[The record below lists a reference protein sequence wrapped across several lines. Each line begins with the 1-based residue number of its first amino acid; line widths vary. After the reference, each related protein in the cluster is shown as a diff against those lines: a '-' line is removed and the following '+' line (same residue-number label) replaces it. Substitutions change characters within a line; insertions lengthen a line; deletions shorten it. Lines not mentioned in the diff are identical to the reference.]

1 MKALIF
7 PGQGSQKVGMAKA
20 MVEAFPWAAEMAAR
34 ADSIL
39 GRRLSEICYNGPEEE
54 LKKTVNTQPAI
65 FLTSAILTEW
75 LRKNSWEYGAT
86 AGHSLGEYNALYAAG
101 VASFEDLIRLVDVRA
116 RAMEEACPAGT
127 GPTARIHYEYDAM
140 SAVMML
146 GREELEQVCREASA
160 EGVCQIANYNCPGQ
174 LVISGL
180 AAAVKKAGELATARG
195 ARKVVPLEVSGP
207 FHSPLMQKARDQ
219 VAVELEKISFS
230 NARVPVFC
238 NVDAQPTVAAA
249 ELKRKLLDQITGS
262 VRYEDAV
269 NNMLTHG
276 VAEFVEV
283 GPGKVLAGLNKKIAP
298 AANTAFATDPQ
309 TLEQL
314 LQVNQ
319 AS

>member
-7 PGQGSQKVGMAKA
+7 PGQGSQKLGMAKA
-20 MVEAFPWAAEMAAR
+20 MVEKYSWAAEMAAR
-34 ADSIL
+34 ADSLL
-39 GRRLSEICYNGPEEE
+39 GRSLSDICFNGPEEE

-65 FLTSAILTEW
+65 FLASAILTEW
-75 LRKNSWEYGAT
+75 LNKNGCVFEAT

-101 VASFEDLIRLVDVRA
+101 VASFDDLIKLVDVRA
-116 RAMEEACPAGT
+116 RAMEVACPAGT
-127 GPTARIHYEYDAM
+127 GAM
-140 SAVMML
+140 SAIMML
-146 GREELEQVCREASA
+146 GREELEQVCREASS

-180 AAAVKKAGELATARG
+180 AAAVKKAGELATAKG

-207 FHSPLMQKARDQ
+207 FHSPLMQKAREQ
-219 VAVELEKISFS
+219 VAAALENISFN
-230 NARVPVFC
+230 NARIPVFC
-238 NVDAQPTVAAA
+238 NVDAAATSDSG

-262 VRYEDAV
+262 VLYEDTI
-269 NNMLTHG
+269 NNMLASGIT
-276 VAEFVEV
+276 EFVEV

-298 AANTAFATDPQ
+298 AVNTLFASDPA

-314 LQVNQ
+314 LQANQ

>member
-7 PGQGSQKVGMAKA
+7 PGQGSQKIGMAKA

-34 ADSIL
+34 ADSLL

-75 LRKNSWEYGAT
+75 LRRNGWEYGAT
-86 AGHSLGEYNALYAAG
+86 AGHSLGEYNALFAAG

-127 GPTARIHYEYDAM
+127 GAM

-146 GREELEQVCREASA
+146 GRDELEQVCREASV

-180 AAAVKKAGELATARG
+180 AAAVKKAGELAIARG

-219 VAVELEKISFS
+219 VAAELEKISFS

-262 VRYEDAV
+262 VRYEDIV
-269 NNMLTHG
+269 NNMLTQG
-276 VAEFVEV
+276 VSEFVEV

>member
-7 PGQGSQKVGMAKA
+7 PGQGSQKIGMAKA

-34 ADSIL
+34 ADSLL

-75 LRKNSWEYGAT
+75 LRRNGWEYGAT
-86 AGHSLGEYNALYAAG
+86 AGHSLGEYNALFAAG
-101 VASFEDLIRLVDVRA
+101 VASFEDLIRLVNIRA

-127 GPTARIHYEYDAM
+127 GAM

-146 GREELEQVCREASA
+146 GREELEQVCREASV

-180 AAAVKKAGELATARG
+180 ASAVKKAGELAIARG

-219 VAVELEKISFS
+219 VAAELEKISFS

-262 VRYEDAV
+262 VRYEDTV
-269 NNMLTHG
+269 NNMLTQG
-276 VAEFVEV
+276 ISEFVEV

-298 AANTAFATDPQ
+298 AANTTFATDPQ

>member
-20 MVEAFPWAAEMAAR
+20 MVETFPWAAEMAAR
-34 ADSIL
+34 ADAIL

-86 AGHSLGEYNALYAAG
+86 AGHSLGEYNALFAAG

-127 GPTARIHYEYDAM
+127 GAM

-160 EGVCQIANYNCPGQ
+160 EGTCQIANYNCPGQ

-180 AAAVKKAGELATARG
+180 TAAVKKAGELATARG
-195 ARKVVPLEVSGP
+195 ARKVVSLEVSGP

-238 NVDAQPTVAAA
+238 NVDAQPTVSAS

-276 VAEFVEV
+276 VSEFVEV

-298 AANTAFATDPQ
+298 SVNTSFAADPQ

-314 LQVNQ
+314 LQANQ
-319 AS
+319 AF

>member
-20 MVEAFPWAAEMAAR
+20 MVETFPWAAEMAAR
-34 ADSIL
+34 ADAIL

-86 AGHSLGEYNALYAAG
+86 AGHSLGEYNALFAAG

-127 GPTARIHYEYDAM
+127 GAM

-146 GREELEQVCREASA
+146 GREELEQVCHEASA
-160 EGVCQIANYNCPGQ
+160 EGTCQIANYNCPGQ

-180 AAAVKKAGELATARG
+180 TAAVKKAGELATARG
-195 ARKVVPLEVSGP
+195 ARKVVSLEVSGP

-238 NVDAQPTVAAA
+238 NVDAQPTVSAS

-276 VAEFVEV
+276 VSEFVEV

-298 AANTAFATDPQ
+298 SVNTSFAADPQ

-314 LQVNQ
+314 LQANQ
-319 AS
+319 AF

>member
-20 MVEAFPWAAEMAAR
+20 MVETFPWAAEIAAR
-34 ADSIL
+34 ADAIL

-86 AGHSLGEYNALYAAG
+86 AGHSLGEYNALFAAG

-127 GPTARIHYEYDAM
+127 GAM

-160 EGVCQIANYNCPGQ
+160 EGTCQIANYNCPGQ

-180 AAAVKKAGELATARG
+180 TAAVKKAGELATARG
-195 ARKVVPLEVSGP
+195 ARKVVSLEVSGP

-238 NVDAQPTVAAA
+238 NVDAQPTVSAS

-276 VAEFVEV
+276 VSEFVEV

-298 AANTAFATDPQ
+298 SVNTSFAADPQ

-314 LQVNQ
+314 LQANQ
-319 AS
+319 AF

>member
-7 PGQGSQKVGMAKA
+7 PGQGSQKIGMAKA
-20 MVEAFPWAAEMAAR
+20 MVETFPWAAEMAAC
-34 ADSIL
+34 ADSLL

-75 LRKNSWEYGAT
+75 LRRNGWEYGAT
-86 AGHSLGEYNALYAAG
+86 AGHSLGEYNALFAAG

-127 GPTARIHYEYDAM
+127 GAM

-146 GREELEQVCREASA
+146 GRDELEQVCREASV

-180 AAAVKKAGELATARG
+180 AAAVKKAGELAIARG

-207 FHSPLMQKARDQ
+207 FHSPLMQKASDQ

-262 VRYEDAV
+262 VRYEDIV
-269 NNMLTHG
+269 NNMLTQG
-276 VAEFVEV
+276 VSEFVEV

>member
-1 MKALIF
+1 
-7 PGQGSQKVGMAKA
+7 
-20 MVEAFPWAAEMAAR
+20 
-34 ADSIL
+34 
-39 GRRLSEICYNGPEEE
+39 
-54 LKKTVNTQPAI
+54 
-65 FLTSAILTEW
+65 
-75 LRKNSWEYGAT
+75 
-86 AGHSLGEYNALYAAG
+86 
-101 VASFEDLIRLVDVRA
+101 
-116 RAMEEACPAGT
+116 
-127 GPTARIHYEYDAM
+127 M

-160 EGVCQIANYNCPGQ
+160 EGICQIANYNCPGQ

-180 AAAVKKAGELATARG
+180 TAAVKKAGELATARG
-195 ARKVVPLEVSGP
+195 ARKVVSLEVSGP

-238 NVDAQPTVAAA
+238 NVDAQPTVLAA

-276 VAEFVEV
+276 VSEFVEV

-298 AANTAFATDPQ
+298 SVNTSFAADPQ

-319 AS
+319 AF

>member
-7 PGQGSQKVGMAKA
+7 PGQGSQKIGMAKA
-20 MVEAFPWAAEMAAR
+20 MVEAFSWAAEMAAR
-34 ADSIL
+34 ADSLL

-75 LRKNSWEYGAT
+75 LRRNGWEYGAT
-86 AGHSLGEYNALYAAG
+86 AGHSLGEYNALFAAG
-101 VASFEDLIRLVDVRA
+101 VASFEDLIRLVNIRA

-127 GPTARIHYEYDAM
+127 GAM

-146 GREELEQVCREASA
+146 GREELEQVCREASV

-180 AAAVKKAGELATARG
+180 ASAVKKAGELAIARG

-219 VAVELEKISFS
+219 VAAELEKISFS

-262 VRYEDAV
+262 VRYEDTV
-269 NNMLTHG
+269 NNMLTQG
-276 VAEFVEV
+276 ISEFVEV

-298 AANTAFATDPQ
+298 AANTTFATDPQ

>member
-7 PGQGSQKVGMAKA
+7 PGQGSQKIGMAKA

-34 ADSIL
+34 ADSLL

-75 LRKNSWEYGAT
+75 LRRNGWEYGAT
-86 AGHSLGEYNALYAAG
+86 AGHSLGEYNALFAAG
-101 VASFEDLIRLVDVRA
+101 VASFEDLIRLVNVRA

-127 GPTARIHYEYDAM
+127 GAM

-146 GREELEQVCREASA
+146 GRDELEQVCREASV

-180 AAAVKKAGELATARG
+180 AAAVKKAGELAIARG

-262 VRYEDAV
+262 VRYEDIV
-269 NNMLTHG
+269 NNMLTQG
-276 VAEFVEV
+276 VSEFVEV

>member
-7 PGQGSQKVGMAKA
+7 PGQGSQKIGMAKA

-34 ADSIL
+34 ADSLL

-75 LRKNSWEYGAT
+75 LRRNGWEYGAT
-86 AGHSLGEYNALYAAG
+86 AGHSLGEYNALFAAG
-101 VASFEDLIRLVDVRA
+101 VASFEDLIRLVNIRA

-127 GPTARIHYEYDAM
+127 GAM

-146 GREELEQVCREASA
+146 GREELEQVCREASV

-180 AAAVKKAGELATARG
+180 ASAVKKAGELAIARG

-219 VAVELEKISFS
+219 VAAELEKISFS

-262 VRYEDAV
+262 VRYEDIV
-269 NNMLTHG
+269 NNMLTQG
-276 VAEFVEV
+276 ISEFVEV

-298 AANTAFATDPQ
+298 AANTTFATDPQ

>member
-1 MKALIF
+1 
-7 PGQGSQKVGMAKA
+7 
-20 MVEAFPWAAEMAAR
+20 
-34 ADSIL
+34 
-39 GRRLSEICYNGPEEE
+39 
-54 LKKTVNTQPAI
+54 
-65 FLTSAILTEW
+65 
-75 LRKNSWEYGAT
+75 
-86 AGHSLGEYNALYAAG
+86 
-101 VASFEDLIRLVDVRA
+101 
-116 RAMEEACPAGT
+116 
-127 GPTARIHYEYDAM
+127 M

-146 GREELEQVCREASA
+146 GRDELEQVCREASV

-180 AAAVKKAGELATARG
+180 AAAVKKAGELAIARG

-262 VRYEDAV
+262 VRYEDIV
-269 NNMLTHG
+269 NNMLTQG
-276 VAEFVEV
+276 VSEFVEV

>member
-7 PGQGSQKVGMAKA
+7 PGQGSQKIGMAKA
-20 MVEAFPWAAEMAAR
+20 MVEAFSWAAEMAAR
-34 ADSIL
+34 ADSLL

-75 LRKNSWEYGAT
+75 LRRNGWKYGAT
-86 AGHSLGEYNALYAAG
+86 AGHSLGEYNALFAAG
-101 VASFEDLIRLVDVRA
+101 VASFEDLMKLVDIRA

-127 GPTARIHYEYDAM
+127 GAM

-180 AAAVKKAGELATARG
+180 AAAVKKAGELAVARG

-207 FHSPLMQKARDQ
+207 FHSPLMQRARDQ
-219 VAVELEKISFS
+219 VATELEKINFS

-238 NVDAQPTVAAA
+238 NVDAQPTISAA

-262 VRYEDAV
+262 VRYEDIV
-269 NNMLTHG
+269 NNMLTQG
-276 VAEFVEV
+276 ISEFVEV

-298 AANTAFATDPQ
+298 SVNTTFATDPQ

>member
-20 MVEAFPWAAEMAAR
+20 MIEKYSWAAEMAAR
-34 ADSIL
+34 ADSLL
-39 GRRLSEICYNGPEEE
+39 GRGLSDICFNGPEEE

-65 FLTSAILTEW
+65 FLASAILTDW
-75 LRKNSWEYGAT
+75 LKKNGWVFAAA

-101 VASFEDLIRLVDVRA
+101 VASFDDLIKLVDVRA
-116 RAMEEACPAGT
+116 RAMEVACPAGT
-127 GPTARIHYEYDAM
+127 GAM

-146 GREELEQVCREASA
+146 GREELEQACLEASS

-180 AAAVKKAGELATARG
+180 AAAVKKAGELALAKG

-207 FHSPLMQKARDQ
+207 FHSPLMQKAREQ
-219 VAVELEKISFS
+219 VAAALENISF
-230 NARVPVFC
+230 NDAIVPVFC
-238 NVDAQPTVAAA
+238 NVDARPTTAAA
-249 ELKRKLLDQITGS
+249 ELKSKLLDQITGS
-262 VRYEDAV
+262 VLYEDTV
-269 NNMLTHG
+269 NNMLAFG
-276 VAEFVEV
+276 VTEFVEV
-283 GPGKVLAGLNKKIAP
+283 GPGKVLAGLNKKIAS
-298 AANTAFATDPQ
+298 AVNTLFASDPV

-314 LQVNQ
+314 LQANQ